1 MARSLIPKQ
10 LNVFSKKPNILR
22 KDAPAKIL
30 IFKNSRW
37 QTLII
42 MVFLKTLNKR
52 KYTTRSLFLTKLQA
66 SCLQLCQKR
75 DSGTDVFLRI
85 LQIF

>member
-10 LNVFSKKPNILR
+10 LYVFSNKPNILR

-30 IFKNSRW
+30 IFKNSRSH
-37 QTLII
+37 TLTI
-42 MVFLKTLNKR
+42 MVFLKTLNER
-52 KYTTRSLFLTKLQA
+52 KYTTRSFFMTKLQA
-66 SCLQLCQKR
+66 SCLQLCQKK
-75 DSGTDVFLRI
+75 DSDTDVFLRI

>member
-52 KYTTRSLFLTKLQA
+52 KSTTRSLFLTKLQA